1 MGWGMEGPDGWEDGR
16 RLNLESIPKGG
27 NAGAED
33 EEDSTGERG
42 KRCVCVSVLQI
53 IPPSWHCVREK
64 MCARAEEVDAQ
75 VTCPR
80 L

>member
-42 KRCVCVSVLQI
+42 KEVCVRVC
-53 IPPSWHCVREK
+53 PPNYSS
-64 MCARAEEVDAQ
+64 
-75 VTCPR
+75 
-80 L
+80 